1 MFSNF
6 AKWLAKYVK
15 LWPGCFLNMKFGMCQ
30 VCDLAGKTSN
40 MWIGQKHFAEKGF
53 DLSKKISMPTMGPET
68 CTYLEYIFVICT
80 LLLLIAWCIP
90 NIYIYVESFLICY
103 MSKS

>member
-1 MFSNF
+1 MFSNFSNF

-30 VCDLAGKTSN
+30 VCHLTSKTSN

-53 DLSKKISMPTMGPET
+53 DLSKRNLNAHNGARDMHLPGMHF
-68 CTYLEYIFVICT
+68 CHL
-80 LLLLIAWCIP
+80 
-90 NIYIYVESFLICY
+90 
-103 MSKS
+103 